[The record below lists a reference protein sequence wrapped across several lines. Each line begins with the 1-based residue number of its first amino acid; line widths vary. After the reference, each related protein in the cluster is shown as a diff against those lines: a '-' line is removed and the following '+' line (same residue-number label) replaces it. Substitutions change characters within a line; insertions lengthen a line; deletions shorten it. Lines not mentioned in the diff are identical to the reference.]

1 MSLEGEDGGA
11 QLRRCQRRGG
21 RRPRNQVSEHG
32 IGAGVMAPVVAGML
46 VLELHL
52 AVVFL
57 VASSN
62 LVNAAVLLAHG
73 PVKGVVLIGLRSS
86 LSRSSG
92 SPPLVP
98 TNAQSQDDNGSED
111 GETTL
116 EGSASGRLGVQ
127 VVGIG
132 PGVGG
137 RGHGCGLGTRTA
149 QYRTSK
155 RCGTGDGCPRAALGV
170 SQG

>member
-1 MSLEGEDGGA
+1 
-11 QLRRCQRRGG
+11 
-21 RRPRNQVSEHG
+21 
-32 IGAGVMAPVVAGML
+32 MAPVVAGMV
-46 VLELHL
+46 VLEFHL

-62 LVNAAVLLAHG
+62 LVNATVLLAHG
-73 PVKGVVLIGLRSS
+73 PVRGVGVVLIWLS
-86 LSRSSG
+86 LSLNRSSG

-98 TNAQSQDDNGSED
+98 TNAQSQDDNCSED

-116 EGSASGRLGVQ
+116 ESSASGRLGVQ

-137 RGHGCGLGTRTA
+137 RGHGWLWA
-149 QYRTSK
+149 WYSYRAVPHRSSK
-155 RCGTGDGCPRAALGV
+155 RCGTGEMVPSRGAWCQPGMISRAKSLYLCPCCNTAPVYWYGAP
-170 SQG
+170 